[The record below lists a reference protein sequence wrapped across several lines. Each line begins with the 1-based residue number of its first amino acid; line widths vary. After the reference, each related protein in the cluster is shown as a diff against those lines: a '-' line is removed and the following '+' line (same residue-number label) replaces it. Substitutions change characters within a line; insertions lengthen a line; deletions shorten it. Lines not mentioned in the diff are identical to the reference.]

1 MSKKSNPK
9 KIKYENPNF
18 QIELNQE
25 QREARE
31 KILQNDISI
40 LIGKSGSGKTLLA
53 CSVSLE
59 QYLNKKIEKI
69 VITRPTVTKEELGF
83 LPGTIDEK
91 MDPWISPIYA
101 NMYQLLPKDVIQR
114 MVIDN
119 VLEISPI
126 SYMRGRTFLNSIII
140 VDEIQ
145 NLINGQLEMVV
156 QRLGKDSKMI
166 LCGDIAQID
175 LKNEKTSSIHYIN
188 GMDDIKGICIIE
200 LKSNHRHPIL
210 DEVLD
215 FFKKQKNKLS
225 SN

>member
-1 MSKKSNPK
+1 
-9 KIKYENPNF
+9 
-18 QIELNQE
+18 
-25 QREARE
+25 
-31 KILQNDISI
+31 
-40 LIGKSGSGKTLLA
+40 
-53 CSVSLE
+53 
-59 QYLNKKIEKI
+59 
-69 VITRPTVTKEELGF
+69 
-83 LPGTIDEK
+83 
-91 MDPWISPIYA
+91 
-101 NMYQLLPKDVIQR
+101 
-114 MVIDN
+114 
-119 VLEISPI
+119 
-126 SYMRGRTFLNSIII
+126 MRGRTFLNSIII

-145 NLINGQLEMVV
+145 NLINGQLEMLV